1 MSPEMIKGK
10 GYDFHVDLWALG
22 VILYQLVVGN
32 VPFGH
37 NTDDPYTIYE
47 EI

>member
-1 MSPEMIKGK
+1 MAPEMVSGK
-10 GYDFHVDLWALG
+10 GYDFLADLWSLG
-22 VILYQLVVGN
+22 VILYKLVTGN
-32 VPFGH
+32 VPFGN